1 MVKQHLR
8 VAAFGI
14 STALLATAALTVGGL
29 WPEQARAHG
38 TFAAGDP
45 GDPKKPTSRTIEIV
59 AREAEGKMSYTPD
72 KIEVKRGEQIRFV
85 IRNEGELAHEFLLDS
100 LEGNAKHKIQMEK
113 NPTMEH
119 DEPNGTRLETKK
131 TGEILWVFDKVGTF
145 EFACLIPGHYEAG
158 MKGVV
163 TVVDAKPAGKKK

>member
-1 MVKQHLR
+1 MRRSYLK
-8 VAAFGI
+8 VATLGI
-14 STALLATAALTVGGL
+14 STAMLATAALTIGGL
-29 WPEQARAHG
+29 STERAWAHG

-59 AREAEGKMSYTPD
+59 AREGDGRMSYTPE
-72 KIEVKRGEQIRFV
+72 KIEVRRGEQIRFV

-100 LEGNAKHKIQMEK
+100 FEGNAKHKIQMEK

-158 MKGVV
+158 MHGKVV
-163 TVVDAKPAGKKK
+163 VK

>member
-1 MVKQHLR
+1 MNRRSLR
-8 VAAFGI
+8 TAAFGI
-14 STALLATAALTVGGL
+14 STLLFATGGL
-29 WPEQARAHG
+29 VLSGLTPGPALAHG

-59 AREAEGKMSYTPD
+59 AREADGRMSYTPD

-85 IRNEGELAHEFLLDS
+85 IKNEGELAHEFLLDS
-100 LEGNAKHKIQMEK
+100 FEGNAKHKIQMEK

-131 TGEILWVFDKVGTF
+131 AGEILWVFDKVGTF

-163 TVVDAKPAGKKK
+163 TVVDAKSTSKKK

>member
-85 IRNEGELAHEFLLDS
+85 IRNEGEL
-100 LEGNAKHKIQMEK
+100 
-113 NPTMEH
+113 
-119 DEPNGTRLETKK
+119 
-131 TGEILWVFDKVGTF
+131 
-145 EFACLIPGHYEAG
+145 
-158 MKGVV
+158 
-163 TVVDAKPAGKKK
+163 